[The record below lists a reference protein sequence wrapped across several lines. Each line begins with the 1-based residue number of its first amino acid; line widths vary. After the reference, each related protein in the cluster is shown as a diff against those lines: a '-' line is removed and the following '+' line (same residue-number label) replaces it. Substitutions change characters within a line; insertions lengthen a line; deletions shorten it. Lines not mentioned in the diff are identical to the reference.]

1 MPGSA
6 FCSAH
11 GFSTTGEAGNWT
23 WIGGGHAPYN
33 FTSAVVGGGAERS
46 FSTRERPWGL
56 LGGPHGDEW
65 LALVNGVS
73 GGVGRP
79 GEFIKYIAGRGA
91 SVSVTNAHCPFL
103 GAKGM
108 TKVPSRT
115 QTGPIQTFSPCDIQR
130 QRRATTAS
138 APSSRR
144 CVGDD
149 SYVLCPI
156 KQCIRL

>member
-56 LGGPHGDEW
+56 LGGLHGDEW

-91 SVSVTNAHCPFL
+91 SVSVTNAHCPR
-103 GAKGM
+103 GARG
-108 TKVPSRT
+108 
-115 QTGPIQTFSPCDIQR
+115 G
-130 QRRATTAS
+130 
-138 APSSRR
+138 
-144 CVGDD
+144 
-149 SYVLCPI
+149 
-156 KQCIRL
+156 